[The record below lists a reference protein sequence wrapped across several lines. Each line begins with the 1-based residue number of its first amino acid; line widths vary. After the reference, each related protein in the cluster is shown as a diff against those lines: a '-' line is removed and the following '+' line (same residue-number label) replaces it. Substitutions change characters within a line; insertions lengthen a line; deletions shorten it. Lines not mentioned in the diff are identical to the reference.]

1 MHHKHRSL
9 KTAHN
14 CSQKVNQA
22 SWSDMRTLPQV
33 PYTQNKEKKVKLQSS
48 YDVLTGKRKGCSL
61 RNASYKYHVNEV
73 FLHQDFEV
81 LPPQHWLLSA
91 CTEAPACTYSCMVH
105 LIFVAFCKQRLLQC
119 QLEANI
125 VLQSATSCCGRSCLY
140 PCATCSSSVCQ
151 PSLLSPC
158 QPAVRVDDGWLAACL
173 PLQPS
178 GFQIIAPNAA

>member
-14 CSQKVNQA
+14 CSQKVNQG

-91 CTEAPACTYSCMVH
+91 CTEAPACTSNTHTADACRCRTTQHVH
-105 LIFVAFCKQRLLQC
+105 TLPYLQGK
-119 QLEANI
+119 LEGQITNEEGK
-125 VLQSATSCCGRSCLY
+125 VPGFHVSPGPLPRRNMGHTCL
-140 PCATCSSSVCQ
+140 
-151 PSLLSPC
+151 
-158 QPAVRVDDGWLAACL
+158 
-173 PLQPS
+173 
-178 GFQIIAPNAA
+178 